1 MSHDIEIIRKN
12 QNKTSTWTGGT
23 TTELYIYP
31 KDSTY
36 VNHNFKWRLSSA
48 KVELEESKFTLL
60 PGINRLIMVIEGELL
75 LFHEGHPNATL
86 KAFEKHSFSGE
97 WNTTSFGK
105 VTDFNL
111 MMSHGYNGN
120 LEVITFLKDEFK
132 DILLYDG
139 VKNVE
144 KLTEITEV
152 FYIVEGVVEILT
164 QTKEKIYL
172 SEGDLALITRT
183 EKEFNSEFK
192 IQSICHE
199 DAKIIKTS
207 IFYRG

>member
-1 MSHDIEIIRKN
+1 MSYDIEIIKKN
-12 QNKTSTWTGGT
+12 QNKTSTWAGGT

-36 VNHNFKWRLSSA
+36 IHRNFMWRLSSA

-75 LFHEGHPNATL
+75 LFHEGHPDARL

-111 MMSHGYNGN
+111 MMAHGYNGN
-120 LEVITFLKDEFK
+120 LEIITFYKDEFK
-132 DILLYDG
+132 DISLYHCE
-139 VKNVE
+139 KNVE

-152 FYIVEGVVEILT
+152 FYVVEGVVEMIT
-164 QTKEKIYL
+164 KTKEKIYL

-183 EKEFNSEFK
+183 EKEFNSEVK
-192 IQSICHE
+192 INSICLE
-199 DAKIIKTS
+199 DAKIIKAS